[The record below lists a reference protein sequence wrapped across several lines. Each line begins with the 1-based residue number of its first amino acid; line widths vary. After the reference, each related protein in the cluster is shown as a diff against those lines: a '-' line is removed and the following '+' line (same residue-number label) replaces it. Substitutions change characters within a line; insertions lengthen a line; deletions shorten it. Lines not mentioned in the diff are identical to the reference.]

1 MSMQVAT
8 MPESA
13 SASATAANI
22 TASVRDAIRPGSPR
36 HLAVLFSGS
45 PQRPLL
51 EAVYAFEA
59 ELRRIVASE
68 SHEAAHARLQWW
80 RGELDRLAAGRPNH
94 PLAVALLPL
103 RGRRDVELGLLHEL
117 LVAADLDLSRL
128 TYLSWQELE
137 AYLFRAA
144 GAAQTLIAAV
154 LAGDRPLT
162 PAEREFARRLGAA
175 LRQSEIL
182 IDIERDVRRGRLY
195 APLQALETAGIDP
208 ASFAARPLDP
218 AHRPFLADWQARV
231 GRELAALPEALD
243 SKALRAAQRHG
254 LVLATLQERCLER
267 RPLQATR
274 RLTSSEP
281 GSFSRV
287 WTAWRTAL
295 RYA

>member
-1 MSMQVAT
+1 
-8 MPESA
+8 MPDRGSA
-13 SASATAANI
+13 SAATANSIA
-22 TASVRDAIRPGSPR
+22 TVREAIRPGSPR

-45 PQRPLL
+45 PQGPLL
-51 EAVYAFEA
+51 EAVYALEA
-59 ELRRIVASE
+59 ELRRIVAIE

-80 RGELDRLAAGRPNH
+80 RGELDRLDAGRPSH
-94 PLAVALLPL
+94 PLAAALLPL
-103 RGRRDVELGLLHEL
+103 RGRRDLELGLLHEL
-117 LVAADLDLSRL
+117 LAAADLDLSRL

-162 PAEREFARRLGAA
+162 PAERGFARRLGAA
-175 LRQSEIL
+175 LRQSEML
-182 IDIERDVRRGRLY
+182 IDVERDVRRGRLY
-195 APLQALETAGIDP
+195 APLQALEAAGIDP
-208 ASFAARPLDP
+208 ATFAARPLDP

-254 LVLATLQERCLER
+254 LVLATLQARSLER
-267 RPLQATR
+267 QSLQVAR
-274 RLTSSEP
+274 RTTSSEP
-281 GSFSRV
+281 GSIARV

>member
-1 MSMQVAT
+1 MPVAT
-8 MPESA
+8 MPDSG
-13 SASATAANI
+13 SASATSANI
-22 TASVRDAIRPGSPR
+22 TATVREAIRPGSPR

-45 PQRPLL
+45 PQRSLL

-80 RGELDRLAAGRPNH
+80 RGELDRLDAGRPSH

-103 RGRRDVELGLLHEL
+103 RGRRDADLGLLHEL

-137 AYLFRAA
+137 AYLFRAT

-162 PAEREFARRLGAA
+162 PAEREFARRLGVA

-182 IDIERDVRRGRLY
+182 IDIERDARRGRLY
-195 APLQALETAGIDP
+195 APLQALEAAGIDP
-208 ASFAARPLDP
+208 ATFAARPLDP
-218 AHRPFLADWQARV
+218 AHLPFLADWQARV

-254 LVLATLQERCLER
+254 LVLATLQAKWLER
-267 RPLQATR
+267 RPVQAAR

-281 GSFSRV
+281 GSFAHV

-295 RYA
+295 RHA

>member
-1 MSMQVAT
+1 MPDRGSAGAT
-8 MPESA
+8 TA
-13 SASATAANI
+13 HVTAT
-22 TASVRDAIRPGSPR
+22 VHEAIRPGSPR

-80 RGELDRLAAGRPNH
+80 RGELDRLGDGRPSH

-103 RGRRDVELGLLHEL
+103 RGRREIELGLLHEL

-137 AYLFRAA
+137 QYLFRAA
-144 GAAQTLIAAV
+144 GAAQTLIAAL

-162 PAEREFARRLGAA
+162 PAERQFARRLGAA
-175 LRQSEIL
+175 LRQAEIL

-195 APLQALETAGIDP
+195 APLQALEAAGIDP
-208 ASFAARPLDP
+208 ALFAARPLDP
-218 AHRPFLADWQARV
+218 AHLPFLADWQTRV

-243 SKALRAAQRHG
+243 SRALRAAQRHG
-254 LVLATLQERCLER
+254 LVLATLQAKSLGQQ
-267 RPLQATR
+267 PLQAAR

-281 GSFSRV
+281 GSFTHV

-295 RYA
+295 RYG